1 MRFLVTL
8 TLLLAISDPASG
20 QTSQQE
26 QIEITTVIVPVV
38 GSVLGASGVYWKT
51 DVELGNDM
59 NAEVT
64 VSMTLPAAGAERFM
78 IVSIPPGETLRYID
92 VVGQA
97 FGIDAT
103 LSPLVV
109 QTEGRRSVTIRAT
122 AYGSRGTEHFP
133 PQPIT
138 INYDPTYFPTRT
150 LQDLSFNEDL
160 RTNIGLA
167 NLGDTPAEFIL
178 ALQRVP
184 GRNLAVN
191 RVRLPPNALWHMA
204 IQMMFPLIPDGEH
217 FSVVVETPARDTHI
231 YASVVDNHTQAARF
245 VQPTLSTSDV
255 SPR

>member
-1 MRFLVTL
+1 MRILVTL
-8 TLLLAISDPASG
+8 GMLLAISAGASG
-20 QTSQQE
+20 QTREAE
-26 QIEITTVIVPVV
+26 QVEVTTVIVPVV
-38 GSVLGASGVYWKT
+38 GSVLGASGVRWKT
-51 DVELGNDM
+51 DVELRNDM

-64 VSMTLPAAGAERFM
+64 VAMALPAAGPDRFM

-92 VVGQA
+92 VGQA
-97 FGIDAT
+97 FGVDAT

-122 AYGSRGTEHFP
+122 AYGSRGAEVFP

-138 INYDPTYFPTRT
+138 INYGPTYSPTRV
-150 LQDLSFNEDL
+150 LQNLSFNDDV
-160 RTNIGLA
+160 RTNLGLV
-167 NLGDTPAEFIL
+167 NLGETPAEFVL

-204 IQMMFPLIPDGEH
+204 IQMMFPLISHGEH

-231 YASVVDNHTQAARF
+231 YASVVDNHTQAAKF
-245 VQPTLSTSDV
+245 VQPTVGISTV
-255 SPR
+255 TPR

>member
-8 TLLLAISDPASG
+8 SLLLAVSAAASG
-20 QTSQQE
+20 QTPEE

-38 GSVLGASGVYWKT
+38 GSVLGASGVHWKS
-51 DVELGNDM
+51 DVELRNDM

-64 VSMTLPAAGAERFM
+64 VSMTIPAAGAERLM
-78 IVSIPPGETLRYID
+78 IVSIPPGETLRYND

-109 QTEGRRSVTIRAT
+109 QTEGRRSVTILAT

-138 INYDPTYFPTRT
+138 INYGPTYFPTRV
-150 LQDLSFNEDL
+150 LQNLSFNEDF
-160 RTNIGLA
+160 RTNLGLA
-167 NLGDTPAEFIL
+167 NLGETPAEFIL

-204 IQMMFPLIPDGEH
+204 IQLMFPLISDGEH
-217 FSVVVETPARDTHI
+217 FSVVVETPAHDTHV

-245 VQPTLSTSDV
+245 VQPTVGTSVV

>member
-8 TLLLAISDPASG
+8 SLLLAISAGVSG
-20 QTSQQE
+20 QTQPEE
-26 QIEITTVIVPVV
+26 QVDITTVIVPVV
-38 GSVLGASGVYWKT
+38 GSVLGASGVHWKT
-51 DVELGNDM
+51 DVELRNDL
-59 NAEVT
+59 NTEVT
-64 VSMTLPAAGAERFM
+64 VSLTLPAAGEDRFM
-78 IVSIPPGETLRYID
+78 IVSIPPGETLRYND

-97 FGIDAT
+97 FGIEAT

-122 AYGSRGTEHFP
+122 AYGSRGTEFFP

-138 INYDPTYFPTRT
+138 INYGATYFPTRI
-150 LQDLSFNEDL
+150 LQNLSFNDDV
-160 RTNIGLA
+160 RTNLGLA
-167 NLGDTPAEFIL
+167 NLGNTPAEFIL

-204 IQMMFPLIPDGEH
+204 IQLMFPLISNGEH
-217 FSVVVETPARDTHI
+217 FSVVVETPARDTHV
-231 YASVVDNHTQAARF
+231 YASVVDNHTQAAKF
-245 VQPTLSTSDV
+245 VQPSVGVATV

>member
-8 TLLLAISDPASG
+8 SLILAVSAGLSG
-20 QTSQQE
+20 QPRQEE
-26 QIEITTVIVPVV
+26 QIDVTTVIVPVV
-38 GSVLGASGVYWKT
+38 GSIVGASGVHWRT
-51 DVELGNDM
+51 DLELRNDM
-59 NAEVT
+59 TAEIT
-64 VSMTLPAAGAERFM
+64 VSLTLPAAGAERFM
-78 IVSIPPGETLRYID
+78 IVSIPPGETLRYND

-97 FGIDAT
+97 FGIDAA

-122 AYGSRGTEHFP
+122 AYGTRGAEFFP
-133 PQPIT
+133 PQPISVS
-138 INYDPTYFPTRT
+138 YGPTYFPTRV
-150 LQDLSFNEDL
+150 LQNLSFNEDV

-167 NLGDTPAEFIL
+167 NLGETPAEFVL

-204 IQMMFPLIPDGEH
+204 IQMMFPLITHGEH
-217 FSVVVETPARDTHI
+217 FSVVVETPARNTHV
-231 YASVVDNHTQAARF
+231 YASVVDNHTQAAKF
-245 VQPTLSTSDV
+245 VQPTLGTLTP